1 VSPICTCPQG
11 YEKDHRSNLCV
22 DIDECRRPNAC
33 GPGLTCQN
41 TVGSFTCTKT
51 CDSGYMLNAIIIQCQ
66 DINECARGTHRC
78 AVGMRC
84 ENYPGSYRCIREK
97 PCGTGYSINAYTQ
110 DCEGI
115 SQFYTIFVSQYN
127 NIYPIFFI
135 YWIDIDECS
144 LNIHD
149 CPKGFDCINIPGTF
163 KYLLIFVM
171 FNDP

>member
-1 VSPICTCPQG
+1 MIVVIRLDNCSPCLNDRPCDNSVVSPICTCPQG

-22 DIDECRRPNAC
+22 DIDECKRPNAC

-51 CDSGYMLNAIIIQCQ
+51 CDSGYMFNAIIIQCQ
-66 DINECARGTHRC
+66 DVNECARGTHRC

-115 SQFYTIFVSQYN
+115 Y
-127 NIYPIFFI
+127 
-135 YWIDIDECS
+135 D
-144 LNIHD
+144 L
-149 CPKGFDCINIPGTF
+149 K
-163 KYLLIFVM
+163 
-171 FNDP
+171 